1 MNEKRILLIVEII
14 LIIGGLLFSTFKD
27 AIPEYKSNYGSS
39 DKFINTSNYKNLI
52 EIEIDN
58 KIDFGLII
66 NDKYKISNIMF
77 FDKNSICLYNQD
89 IENKEL
95 DSSLDKI
102 IILLIENNYLTTT
115 SNINIIRYNNFY
127 YNEFINKLTSSSSK
141 YKLKPLVNEETK
153 SLEDKAKD
161 LELSGETDSEI
172 LQNLDYYSK
181 QIISNIKNNI
191 SNKMK

>member
-14 LIIGGLLFSTFKD
+14 LIIGGLLFFTFKD